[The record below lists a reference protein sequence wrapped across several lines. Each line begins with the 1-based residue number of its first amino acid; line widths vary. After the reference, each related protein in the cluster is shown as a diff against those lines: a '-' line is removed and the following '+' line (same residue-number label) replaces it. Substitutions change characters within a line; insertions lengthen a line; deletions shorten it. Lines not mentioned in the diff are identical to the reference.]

1 MTPREVFEDTF
12 RIAELLIQLYRL
24 LENDHLETEGE
35 RVDAIRRLLHCSPD
49 EQVQVLA
56 NEVFL
61 GCIRENANIP
71 PGRLRRQS
79 LEHLLRQAV
88 VSACTAYEVFLL
100 CTLRVNLQPL
110 IRLIEEGKLA
120 LTGKTADH
128 FNELKVSVQELLN
141 LIHREDRAV
150 VLTIK
155 IANYVKHKNLGAVQA
170 LETIGTLLGIE
181 EPWKQLCRHLKR
193 KEEETKEL
201 LNKAIKRR
209 NDIVHRADRDF
220 EDDSLA
226 RETISFAYAEQVVDS
241 IKHVCRG
248 FDELVNE
255 RMRQFLADSVAREET
270 VRHA

>member
-35 RVDAIRRLLHCSPD
+35 RVEAIRRLLRCPPD

-61 GCIRENANIP
+61 GCIRENAYIP
-71 PGRLRRQS
+71 PGRLKRQS

-120 LTGKTADH
+120 LRGKTADH
-128 FNELKVSVQELLN
+128 FRELKVSVQELLN

-150 VLTIK
+150 ALTTK
-155 IANYVKHKNLGAVQA
+155 FVNYVKHKNLGAMQA
-170 LETIGTLLGIE
+170 LETVGTLLGIE
-181 EPWKQLCRHLKR
+181 QAWKQVCVRLKR
-193 KEEETKEL
+193 DEEETQKL
-201 LNKAIKRR
+201 LQTAIQRR

-220 EDDSLA
+220 DDDSLP
-226 RETISFAYAEQVVDS
+226 RETISLAYAEQVVDS

-255 RMRQFLADSVAREET
+255 RMRQFLADSVPREET
-270 VRHA
+270 VRHG